1 MREREKCVNEERDYS
16 QMMENDARVLVVGA
30 GIAGL
35 SLAYHLEIPYKLI
48 ERDDEIGGICRSIV
62 ISECTFDYGPRIL
75 LPGSQ
80 YTAEVSQKLLG
91 DNLHNLSFNDWIYHH
106 SYHVY
111 TKYPVQKYLY
121 GLPADDILSCLT
133 GLVDATINFDQ
144 QSRWNFAN
152 YRDWLYYKVGRPMA
166 DMVVIPQET
175 KKWRTDPAEM
185 DYRWAPRKVVRPDLE
200 TALRGATHDLPH
212 DREFGYPRRG
222 GIAALM
228 QAMADQVTDVTTRI
242 ALQAINTHNHTARFS
257 DGCVLPY
264 RALVATL
271 PLPEL
276 IAMLDNVP
284 RDVQDAA
291 YQLMHISLLCVCLV
305 VAREHISDKN
315 FVYVYDPDL
324 IFQRV
329 SFFSNLSPEMA
340 PPGYSSLVAEVS
352 YKGTP
357 PMDDDMLVHRVCED
371 LHAMQVLE
379 PDDRI
384 EEVRILRMP
393 YAYPRMH
400 IGYLE
405 SVQEIR
411 NYLETHDIYTLG
423 RFGEWEY
430 LNIHDIIPRS
440 KVLADQLHTRYG

>member
-1 MREREKCVNEERDYS
+1 
-16 QMMENDARVLVVGA
+16 MMENNARVLVVGA

-35 SLAYHLEIPYKLI
+35 SLSYHLEIPYALI
-48 ERDDEIGGICRSIV
+48 EREEEIGGICRSVV
-62 ISECTFDYGPRIL
+62 IGGCTFDYGPRIL

-80 YTAEVSQKLLG
+80 YTAEVSQNLLG

-106 SYHVY
+106 AYQVY
-111 TKYPVQKYLY
+111 TKYPIQKFLF
-121 GLPADDILSCLT
+121 GLPATEILTCLT
-133 GLVDATINFDQ
+133 GLVEATRLFDQ

-185 DYRWAPRKVVRPDLE
+185 DYRWAPRKVVRPNLE
-200 TALRGATHDLPH
+200 TALRGATHNLPH
-212 DREFGYPRRG
+212 DRQFGYPLHG

-228 QAMADQVTDVTTRI
+228 QAMAEHVTDVTTGI
-242 ALQAINTHNHTARFS
+242 ALQAIDTRTHHARFS
-257 DGCVLPY
+257 DGRVLPY

-276 IAMLDNVP
+276 IAMLDDVP
-284 RDVQDAA
+284 PEVEDAA
-291 YQLMHISLLCVCLV
+291 QQLVHISLLCVCLV
-305 VAREHISDKN
+305 VAREHISDRN
-315 FVYVYDPDL
+315 FVYVYDPGL

-329 SFFSNLSPEMA
+329 SFFSNLSPDMA
-340 PPGYSSLVAEVS
+340 PPGYSSLIAEVS
-352 YKGTP
+352 YIGTP
-357 PMDDDMLVHRVCED
+357 PMDDERLVQRVRED
-371 LHAMQVLE
+371 LQAMQVLE

-384 EEVRILRMP
+384 EEVRILRLP
-393 YAYPRMH
+393 YAYPHMH

-405 SVQEIR
+405 SVQEVR
-411 NYLETHDIYTLG
+411 NYLEAHDIYTLG

-440 KVLADQLHTRYG
+440 GILADQLNKRYG